1 MRNRWVWTLIVLLAG
16 LKGLSL
22 AQSQP
27 TGDQENQS
35 QETPQTGES
44 SGTVRSTPA
53 PALSGIA
60 GMETELGGPD
70 QDAPQIP
77 GFLGGQGNRLLLA
90 AELERSNYL
99 RGGINVSEAYD
110 DNAFLTPTN
119 QVGNATFSV
128 FPNISIAQSTTRM
141 RWSFE
146 YAAGLT
152 VNQRFSNQNQG
163 AQSLTFNSLFA
174 LSPHVTLHAAESFSM
189 VSGIFGGSAASEFQP
204 GFGGA
209 NGTLIAPLANQRVSQ
224 TVVEA
229 NYHFALRDVVGASG
243 AFLDLHYSDIAS
255 SATVPATALTDT
267 QAASGS
273 VFWLH
278 EIFHRDWAGFSYRF
292 QRITYTPSGD
302 TRVHTFA
309 FADTLKISKNFSIDG
324 FLGPEYSENTGLV
337 VAASGANQLASSSGW
352 GLAGGIEG
360 GWSTQRTSVTAGYS
374 KQVTNGSGILGAVT
388 LQTTYGSFRRLLFP
402 KWTINLTGN
411 YGNNQA
417 ITFALAT
424 TATTINTTTVGAML
438 ERNIGRSLGFQVGYF
453 HDLQDQSGSVT
464 ATQNYNADRNR
475 YFVNLSYQWEKA
487 LGR

>member
-1 MRNRWVWTLIVLLAG
+1 MRSNFALSLVLLVAG
-16 LKGLSL
+16 LEVFSF

-27 TGDQENQS
+27 TQDQS
-35 QETPQTGES
+35 TPQTGEE
-44 SGTVRSTPA
+44 SGSTRSTPA

-60 GMETELGGPD
+60 GMETELGDSG

-77 GFLGGQGNRLLLA
+77 AFLGGQGNRALLA
-90 AELERSNYL
+90 GELERSNYL
-99 RGGINVSEAYD
+99 RGGVNISEGYN
-110 DNAFLTPTN
+110 DNTFLTPTN

-128 FPNISIAQSTTRM
+128 YPNIAIAQSTTRT
-141 RWSFE
+141 RWSLD

-152 VNQRFSNQNQG
+152 VNQRLTNQNQG

-189 VSGIFGGSAASEFQP
+189 ISGIFGGSAASEFQP
-204 GFGGA
+204 GFPGG
-209 NGTLIAPLANQRVSQ
+209 NNTLISPLANQKVSQ

-243 AFLDLHYSDIAS
+243 GLLDLRYSDVAS
-255 SATVPATALTDT
+255 NASNPAVELTDT
-267 QAASGS
+267 QAASGT

-278 EIFHRDWAGFSYRF
+278 QVTQRNWAGFSYRF

-309 FADTLKISKNFSIDG
+309 FNDTLKISKMFNING
-324 FLGPEYSENTGLV
+324 FIGPEYSDNEGLITTT
-337 VAASGANQLASSSGW
+337 SGTSQISTSSGW
-352 GLAGGIEG
+352 GVAGGVEG
-360 GWSTQRTSVTAGYS
+360 GWESQKTSVIAGYS

-388 LQTTYGSFRRLLFP
+388 LQTAYATVRREFFRR
-402 KWTINLTGN
+402 WAVDVTAN

-424 TATTINTTTVGAML
+424 TASTINTTSVGAML
-438 ERNIGRSLGFQVGYF
+438 DRNLGKSLGFQIAYF
-453 HDLQDQSGSVT
+453 HDLQDQSGAAV
-464 ATQNYNADRNR
+464 AAQNYTADRNR
-475 YFVNLSYQWEKA
+475 VFVNLSYQWAKA